1 MLQVT
6 GVRDEKPLIECCKST
21 GHLEKLDRISGYCD
35 VSGETWKHAYSQEDA
50 SHMTFT
56 LLQQILV
63 TPYLVSLPYQS
74 HAVRVSRVI

>member
-35 VSGETWKHAYSQEDA
+35 VSGETWKHAYWQEDA